1 MAILDIFQYPH
12 PCLRE
17 IAVPVLVFENSIKE
31 LASNMLETMYAA
43 PGIGLAA
50 TQVNVAKQ
58 LLVIDTSKRKNQP
71 FIIINPQVI
80 EKSGEILNEEGCLS
94 FPDIYVNV
102 NRAEQISIKYQDEN
116 GKEKHL
122 DADGMLSICI
132 QHEMDHLQGKVFVD
146 YLSSLKRNRIRKQL
160 EKIQRDLKNSQ
171 NAK

>member
-58 LLVIDTSKRKNQP
+58 LLVIDTSKKKNQP

-80 EKSGEILNEEGCLS
+80 EKSGEVLNEEGCLS

-102 NRAEQISIKYQDEN
+102 NRVELISIKYQDEN
-116 GKEKHL
+116 GTDKQL

-146 YLSSLKRNRIRKQL
+146 YLSSLKRARIRKQL